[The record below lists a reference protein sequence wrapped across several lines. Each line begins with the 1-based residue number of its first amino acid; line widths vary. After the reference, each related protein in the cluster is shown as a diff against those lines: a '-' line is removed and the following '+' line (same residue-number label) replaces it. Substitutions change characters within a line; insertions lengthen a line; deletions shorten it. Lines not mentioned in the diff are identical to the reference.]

1 MPDVRFKPIVGYE
14 NEYLIYEDGRVFSI
28 RNNKFLA
35 LAPNKNIKYLQVNLW
50 KNNKGKMFYI
60 HRLVAIHFIPNPNN
74 LPEVNHI
81 DGNRQNNSIS
91 NLEWVSS
98 LGNKEHAIRTGLR
111 KYTNRLSKQE
121 FIVLLDRVIAGESYQ
136 DLTKEVNYKVPFL
149 STKLRAL
156 AKELGKE
163 DLLNESLIKQR
174 NTRAIRN
181 LINSGL
187 I

>member
-1 MPDVRFKPIVGYE
+1 MPDVRFKPVVGYE
-14 NEYLIYEDGRVFSI
+14 NEYLIYEDGKVFSV
-28 RNNKFLA
+28 RKNKFLVSK
-35 LAPNKNIKYLQVNLW
+35 PNKTVKYFQVSLW
-50 KNNKGKMFYI
+50 KNNKEKHFYI
-60 HRLVAIHFIPNPNN
+60 HRLVAIHFIPNPND

-81 DGNRQNNSIS
+81 DGNRQNNSVS

-111 KYTNRLSKQE
+111 KYTNRLSRQE
-121 FIVLLDRVIAGESYQ
+121 FIILLDRVIAGESYQ

-156 AKELGKE
+156 AKELNKE
-163 DLLNESLIKQR
+163 KLLNDSLIKQKSV
-174 NTRAIRN
+174 RAVKN
-181 LINSGL
+181 LKSSGL